1 MDMEEHPLIIW
12 LVLNWRE
19 FIYYILYLL
28 LFGSFKNPAKVF
40 QEPTILKA
48 LIVVNKTAIK
58 MHNQSCLM
66 QTEYCNVQKI
76 SDKDLLFATD

>member
-1 MDMEEHPLIIW
+1 MQFGTKYITKLIAIDQ
-12 LVLNWRE
+12 
-19 FIYYILYLL
+19 LYTTTVY
-28 LFGSFKNPAKVF
+28 FKNLPTYLV
-40 QEPTILKA
+40 TILKA